1 MTDAIS
7 IIQTVGFPIACVIAL
22 GYYLYMM
29 TKQMREE
36 SATRE
41 ERLYKIIDQ
50 QSEQMGALKTSIDT
64 LNDTIKEKGL
74 VG

>member
-22 GYYLYMM
+22 GYYLY
-29 TKQMREE
+29 TINKQMRDEN
-36 SATRE
+36 ATRE

-50 QSEQMGALKTSIDT
+50 QSEQMCALKTSIDT

>member
-22 GYYLYMM
+22 GYYLF
-29 TKQMREE
+29 TINKQMREE

-41 ERLYKIIDQ
+41 ERLYKIIDE
-50 QSEQMGALKTSIDT
+50 QSEQMSALKTSIDT
-64 LNDTIKEKGL
+64 LNETIKEKGL
-74 VG
+74 V

>member
-22 GYYLYMM
+22 GYYLY
-29 TKQMREE
+29 TINKQMRDEN
-36 SATRE
+36 ATRE
-41 ERLYKIIDQ
+41 ERLYRIIDQ
-50 QSEQMGALKTSIDT
+50 QSEHMSALKTSIDT

-74 VG
+74 A

>member
-7 IIQTVGFPIACVIAL
+7 LIQTVGFPIACVIAL
-22 GYYLYMM
+22 GYYLY
-29 TKQMREE
+29 TINKQMRDEN
-36 SATRE
+36 ATRE

-50 QSEQMGALKTSIDT
+50 QSEQMSALKTSIDT

-74 VG
+74 A